1 LKIKLTQNSKRKVTK
16 KFEVEGAEKVQ
27 IVWKVSLLKKVFDWR
42 KFINKCSKI
51 SSKKKL
57 KNQTSKKLK
66 NNVTKSSK
74 VRFDNKITSEFE
86 NKVNQKFQ
94 KKSY

>member
-57 KNQTSKKLK
+57 KNQTSKKFK

-74 VRFDNKITSEFE
+74 VRFDNKITNYTMYS
-86 NKVNQKFQ
+86 VNFAFQ
-94 KKSY
+94 LS